1 MIFPHREKFTIR
13 LLKTFFSIT
22 FFIFSLSSL
31 KAEVKYITLNVSAS
45 GNTEEIAINNA
56 LIESLSQVN
65 GSKIEGSVTIKEFE
79 SVKQSNS
86 SQDYFYSENY
96 SKDISKFTKGIIE
109 NYQIIDSDNGNFG
122 EWNVEVSVTIAK
134 YALSN
139 QTKRKRIAVLPFRI
153 TDTRS
158 LEVQNKKIDKRRV
171 LGLLNQSLVTY
182 FTQTRKFFV
191 ADRDF
196 VDELYI
202 ERDFLK
208 NEDVPLAEISKL
220 GNDLG
225 VDLILVGV
233 IEDFNTKSIKKK
245 FENLNKT
252 FVSTKGIVEISY
264 RVIDVATRQ
273 IKYANLYLSDSGT
286 DNINA
291 DTQMILDAVS
301 KIGNDILF
309 AIYPLRVEKI
319 EGEIIYLGQ
328 GGTQINVG
336 DKFGVF
342 RLGDEINDSYTGE
355 SLGQIEERI
364 GTAIIT
370 SRTSKISSAKLE
382 LNEDIYIDS
391 KTELILRNIEEKV
404 EYKTLVSDK
413 IKQKKEEKDEDEDI
427 W

>member
-1 MIFPHREKFTIR
+1 MSFLYRDKFILRLIKIIF
-13 LLKTFFSIT
+13 LLIPFSYS
-22 FFIFSLSSL
+22 FSTL

-79 SVKQSNS
+79 NVKQSNS

-109 NYQIIDSDNGNFG
+109 NYQIIESDNGNFG

-208 NEDVPLAEISKL
+208 NEEVPLAEISKL

-225 VDLILVGV
+225 VDLILVGA

-245 FENLNKT
+245 FESLNKT

-301 KIGNDILF
+301 EIGNDILF

-382 LNEDIYIDS
+382 LNENIYIDS

-404 EYKTLVSDK
+404 EYKSSVSDK